1 MKNLEIELNI
11 CSTIE
16 PPAAAA
22 VWRKFSHRCRA
33 INVIKLRLKALY
45 H

>member
-1 MKNLEIELNI
+1 MK
-11 CSTIE
+11 
-16 PPAAAA
+16 PP
-22 VWRKFSHRCRA
+22 RYRA